1 MRRHLA
7 PLPIA
12 LGFVIL
18 LTGGCGSSSSTSSSS
33 SPTADCSTT
42 PGQNQQILDVFR
54 SWYYWYP
61 SIPASLNP
69 GSYGTPQDLVSAIRA
84 QQPLDRFSF
93 VITHEA
99 SQAFFGAGQYL
110 GYGLSFVFTA
120 ANELELTL
128 SYPGSPADQAGMT
141 RGDTITSLNGVSVPS
156 LVSSGQLDSVLAVNA
171 AGQTLAFT
179 FTDRGGLSHDVTLTS
194 AVVTSPS
201 VDRVAVVSVGKHK
214 VGYFLFNSFIDL
226 SNAELDA
233 AFVQFAREGV
243 TDLVIDERYNGG
255 GELQVAQHLASLIAG
270 NDYTGKSLGVLT
282 FNDKHQDQNQTSLF
296 ENVTNPLNLKR
307 VFFITTG
314 DSASASE
321 FMINTLV
328 PYLQV
333 ITVGGTTFGKPV
345 GEDIFTVC
353 SYDVFPI
360 TFKLENSAGF
370 GDYFNGI
377 TPTCPADD
385 DLTHPLGDPGEA
397 SLASALHFVA
407 TGSCGSGS
415 AASQRERDLSRA
427 ARPPRTYGWHE
438 LLNAY

>member
-1 MRRHLA
+1 MRRQLTA
-7 PLPIA
+7 LPIA
-12 LGFVIL
+12 LGCLAL
-18 LTGGCGSSSSTSSSS
+18 LTAGCGSSSSTSGN
-33 SPTADCSTT
+33 SPATTDCSTT
-42 PGQNQQILDVFR
+42 QGQNQQILDVFR

-69 GSYGTPQDLVSAIRA
+69 GSFGTPQDLVSAIRT

-93 VITHEA
+93 VITHA
-99 SQAFFGAGQYL
+99 VSQAFFGAGQYV
-110 GYGLSFVFTA
+110 GYGISFVQTA
-120 ANELELTL
+120 GNELQITLT
-128 SYPGSPADQAGMT
+128 YPGSPADQASMT
-141 RGDTITSLNGVSVPS
+141 RGDTITTLNGTSVPS
-156 LVSSGQLDSVLAVNA
+156 LVSSGQLGSVLAVDA
-171 AGQTLAFT
+171 VGQTLGLR

-194 AVVTSPS
+194 AVVTRPS
-201 VDRVAVVSVGKHK
+201 VDRVSIVTTGKHK
-214 VGYFLFNSFIDL
+214 VGYFLFDSFIDL

-233 AFVQFAREGV
+233 AFVRFASEGV

-270 NDYTGKSLGVLT
+270 NDYAGKSLGVLT
-282 FNDKHQDQNQTSLF
+282 FNDQHQDQNQTSSF
-296 ENVTNPLNLKR
+296 ETVTNPLNLKR

-321 FMINTLV
+321 FMINSLV

-345 GEDIFTVC
+345 GENIFTVC

-370 GDYFNGI
+370 GDYFDGI

-397 SLASALHFVA
+397 SLSSALHFVA
-407 TGSCGSGS
+407 AGSCGSGS
-415 AASQRERDLSRA
+415 AASPRARDLASA
-427 ARPPRTYGWHE
+427 ARPSRTYGWRE